1 MANTT
6 PNRWDEYNEQ
16 MLERCTVCRRRHA
29 GSPDAADWAVQAL
42 LNTFPVGIKC
52 PNCQSLEDRAE
63 VVIRQASGVT
73 FCREGLSLVH
83 SRKPGR

>member
-6 PNRWDEYNEQ
+6 PNRWDEFREQ
-16 MLERCTVCRRRHA
+16 LLERCAVCRRRHA

-42 LNTFPVGIKC
+42 LNTLPVGIKC

-63 VVIRQASGVT
+63 VIIRQASGVT
-73 FCREGLSLVH
+73 YHHEGLRLVRNRNQA
-83 SRKPGR
+83 S